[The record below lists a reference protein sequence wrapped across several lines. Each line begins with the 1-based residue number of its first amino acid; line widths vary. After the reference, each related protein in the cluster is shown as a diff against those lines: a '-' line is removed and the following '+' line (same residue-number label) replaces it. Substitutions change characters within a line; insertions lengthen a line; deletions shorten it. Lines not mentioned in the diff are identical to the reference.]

1 MPLISRRKCLTSGA
15 TTALLAT
22 LRPNR
27 ALAGAGVEQR
37 IPVWASQPPGGEHVT
52 AIEEE
57 VLRRPDADPQ
67 DTAWLHVR
75 NPTLTYFPAASGN
88 GAAILLIPGGGYRRV
103 GVGLGTLAIGRHFAS
118 LGFATYML
126 IYRLPAD
133 GWAAGPDAPLQDAQ
147 RALRLVRSRAAQDG
161 FDAERIG
168 VIGGSA
174 GGHLAARLM
183 ARQDIQSYIP
193 QDEIDYLPLTTKAGC
208 LLFPVIATNGEA
220 AHQGSRDELFGISA
234 EASFTAPYAGDAL
247 IAAGTPPIYLAHA
260 MDDRSVPWINS
271 VMMMQALRGADVPTE
286 AHFYE
291 RGGHGFD
298 ISGETSGWVDDFL
311 AFASRHALV

>member
-1 MPLISRRKCLTSGA
+1 MPLISRRNCLAAGA
-15 TTALLAT
+15 VAAMLTT
-22 LRPNR
+22 LRPNA
-27 ALAGAGVEQR
+27 ALASSGREQR
-37 IPVWASQPPGGEHVT
+37 FPIWTNQPPGSEGIIVV
-52 AIEEE
+52 EEE
-57 VLRRPDADPQ
+57 ILRRPDADPE
-67 DTAWLHVR
+67 DTAWLHVC
-75 NPTLTYFPAASGN
+75 NPTLTYFPAVNGN
-88 GAAILLIPGGGYRRV
+88 GAAILLIPGGGYRQV

-118 LGFATYML
+118 FGFATYML

-208 LLFPVIATNGEA
+208 LLFPVIALNGEA
-220 AHQGSRDELFGISA
+220 AHQGSRDELFGQSA
-234 EASFTAPYAGDAL
+234 EASAAASYAGDAL
-247 IAAGTPPIYLAHA
+247 IVAGTPPIYLAHA

-271 VMMMQALRGADVPTE
+271 VMMMRALCAAGVSTE
-286 AHFYE
+286 AHFFE

-298 ISGETSGWVDDFL
+298 IGGETGGWVEEFL
-311 AFASRHALV
+311 TFASRHALF